1 MVKQSFIYFT
11 INSMWEILK
20 QSEVP
25 SAIDGLTEWLQ
36 DKSAKYKHDVGNL
49 IAEKK
54 PIPEKSKTTNTT
66 NEWVK
71 EKEKTE
77 STELLKNFKYK
88 DLIKN
93 PTIQEALKSPEDT
106 EQVKK
111 IQWELGYKPGS
122 KNYYPQEHWKDMK
135 EADGMA
141 GPYTMDALINMIAEG
156 LTIDETQQLSK
167 DFDNKADKEKSE
179 QASQILDAYLKLRW
193 H

>member
-1 MVKQSFIYFT
+1 
-11 INSMWEILK
+11 MWEILK

>member
-1 MVKQSFIYFT
+1 
-11 INSMWEILK
+11 MWEILK

-25 SAIDGLTEWLQ
+25 SAVDGLTEWL
-36 DKSAKYKHDVGNL
+36 KSKDTEYKKAVGDSIAKKN
-49 IAEKK
+49 
-54 PIPEKSKTTNTT
+54 PIPEKSKTGNTT
-66 NEWVK
+66 NEGLK

-88 DLIKN
+88 DLITNK
-93 PTIQEALKSPEDT
+93 TIQDALESPEDT
-106 EQVKK
+106 EKVKLM
-111 IQWELGYKPGS
+111 QWELGYKPGS

-141 GPYTMDALINMIAEG
+141 GPYTIDALNNMIADK
-156 LTIDETQQLSK
+156 LTTDEAQQLSN

-179 QASQILDAYLKLRW
+179 QASKILDAYLKLRW

>member
-1 MVKQSFIYFT
+1 
-11 INSMWEILK
+11 MWEILK

-25 SAIDGLTEWLQ
+25 SAIDGLTEWL
-36 DKSAKYKHDVGNL
+36 KSKDTEYKKAVGDL
-49 IAEKK
+49 IATKN
-54 PIPEKSKTTNTT
+54 PIPEKSKTGNAT
-66 NEWVK
+66 NEELK

-93 PTIQEALKSPEDT
+93 QTIKEALKFPEDT

-111 IQWELGYKPGS
+111 IQLELGYKPGS

-141 GPYTMDALINMIAEG
+141 GPYTIDALNNMIADN

-179 QASQILDAYLKLRW
+179 QASKILDAYLKLRW